1 MELNVNKGESILA
14 ELILV
19 FANVLQIRYN
29 SFLIE
34 SEQRVRNKLR
44 RIFKKKIFRWNS
56 YLEFF

>member
-34 SEQRVRNKLR
+34 SEQRVRNKVR
-44 RIFKKKIFRWNS
+44 RIFKKKN
-56 YLEFF
+56 LQMK